1 MSLHPQSVAA
11 LALWGEAPPVH
22 TLDAEGIRARRA
34 TAREEGLAEPK
45 EDVAQ
50 TTDVDAGGVPARLLR
65 PHGADPEEH
74 LPALVYLHGGGFVLG
89 DLETHDAPSRRLA
102 NRTGRVVLVV
112 DYRRPPE
119 HVFPAAL
126 VDSVAALD
134 WMVAHGTDHG
144 VDVRRVG
151 VVGDSAG
158 ANLAIGTALRR
169 PGVLEA
175 AVLVYPFLDP
185 EASSAS
191 YASTTGGLDREDG
204 LWFWRQYVEPGDD
217 RVLRDPELAPLR
229 STRLGE
235 LPRSLVQIAG
245 EDTLV
250 DEGRALV
257 ERARDLGADVTELTY
272 DGMVHGFWR
281 HPAVFDAAEQALADA
296 ADWLDRP

>member
-11 LALWGEAPPVH
+11 LALWSEAPAVH
-22 TLDAEGIRARRA
+22 TLDADGIRARRA

-50 TTDVDAGGVPARLLR
+50 AVDVDADGVPARLLR

-134 WMVAHGTDHG
+134 WLVEHGDAHG
-144 VDVRRVG
+144 VDVRRIG

-185 EASSAS
+185 EAGSAS
-191 YASTTGGLDREDG
+191 YASTEGGLDREDG
-204 LWFWRQYVEPGDD
+204 LWFFQQYVEPGDD

-235 LPRSLVQIAG
+235 LPRTLVQIAG

-250 DEGRALV
+250 DEDRELV
-257 ERARDLGADVTELTY
+257 ARARDLGADVTELTY
-272 DGMVHGFWR
+272 DGMIHGFWR
-281 HPAVFDAAEQALADA
+281 HPAMFDAAEQALADA
-296 ADWLDRP
+296 VAWLDRP

>member
-1 MSLHPQSVAA
+1 MTLHPQSVAA
-11 LALWGEAPPVH
+11 LALWGEAPAVR
-22 TLDAEGIRARRA
+22 TLDAEGIRVRRA
-34 TAREEGLAEPK
+34 AAREEGLAEAK
-45 EDVAQ
+45 EQVARS
-50 TTDVDAGGVPARLLR
+50 TDVDAGGVPARLLR
-65 PHGADPEEH
+65 PHGAQAEEH

-89 DLETHDAPSRRLA
+89 DRESHDAPSRRLA

-119 HVFPAAL
+119 HAFPAAL

-134 WMVAHGTDHG
+134 WLVGHGAEHG

-169 PGVLEA
+169 PGVLDA

-185 EASSAS
+185 EAGSAS
-191 YASTTGGLDREDG
+191 YASTSGGLDRQDA
-204 LWFWRQYVEPGDD
+204 LWFWQQYVEPGDD
-217 RVLRDPELAPLR
+217 RVLHDPELAPLR

-235 LPRSLVQIAG
+235 LPRTLVQLAG

-257 ERARDLGADVTELTY
+257 SRARDLGADVTELTY

-281 HPAVFDAAEQALADA
+281 HPAMFDAAEQALADA
-296 ADWLDRP
+296 VAWLTRG